1 METSLLAWRVEELD
15 PTHDRSSFSC
25 GQESLDRYI
34 KQFASQNQRTGV
46 SKTFVA
52 LKPGEQVVRGYF
64 SLAAGSVRVEQL
76 TEAQRKGLPKYPIPV
91 AHLGRLAVCRS
102 AQGCRLGEFLLMDA
116 LRRVSQTAEKI
127 GIHAI
132 EVIAIDVSA
141 KSFYEKYGF
150 VRLQEDPHHLY
161 KPMATVRAL
170 KFE

>member
-1 METSLLAWRVEELD
+1 
-15 PTHDRSSFSC
+15 
-25 GQESLDRYI
+25 
-34 KQFASQNQRTGV
+34 
-46 SKTFVA
+46 
-52 LKPGEQVVRGYF
+52 
-64 SLAAGSVRVEQL
+64 
-76 TEAQRKGLPKYPIPV
+76 
-91 AHLGRLAVCRS
+91 
-102 AQGCRLGEFLLMDA
+102 MDA

-161 KPMATVRAL
+161 MPMATVRAL